1 MDDSMLV
8 CVTKADGMLVVSVMI
23 FEVMVERD
31 TRADGYSLGS
41 DSSRDARDLISN
53 RRPLFIVVWGCAYR
67 TSRD

>member
-53 RRPLFIVVWGCAYR
+53 RRPLFIVGCGCAYR
-67 TSRD
+67 YRYK